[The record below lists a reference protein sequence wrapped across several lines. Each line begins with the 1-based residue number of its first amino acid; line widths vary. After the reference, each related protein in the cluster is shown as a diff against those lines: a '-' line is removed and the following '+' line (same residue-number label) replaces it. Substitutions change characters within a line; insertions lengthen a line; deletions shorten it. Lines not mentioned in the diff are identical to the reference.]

1 MPKVSVIVPVYQCE
15 DYLCACIDSVL
26 AQRFRD
32 FELILVDDGSPD
44 GCGKIIDGYAGR
56 DSRIVAVH
64 QKNGGPSSA
73 RNTGLSRAKGEY
85 VYFLDS
91 DDMMDPELLE
101 TAVPCMDSGWDM
113 TVFGF
118 RTEPPLKGEDRK
130 RMAYRV
136 RRRTELV
143 LDTDEK
149 KYAFISG
156 PFRRRAIR
164 WEVWNRLFR
173 RDLIEKW
180 NIRFGEDRRV
190 FAEDMYFT
198 YFYMAHC
205 SRILLLPDILYTYR
219 RHDDS
224 GSAQYR
230 RHLMIYSSNRMTEAY
245 YEHCGESE
253 DCRYLYEHFLPLYY
267 LLHKGAV
274 RRLRRYQWANGLNM
288 GEAEEI
294 LKNNITDYP
303 VFYSRMTRM
312 FSHPEVRKSYR
323 KDRGPLLQLTDRLY
337 TAELLRIPRT
347 GAVRA
352 VRKGMLRIL
361 RGAYMRRLGAMRRK
375 KKKREETA

>member
-1 MPKVSVIVPVYQCE
+1 
-15 DYLCACIDSVL
+15 
-26 AQRFRD
+26 
-32 FELILVDDGSPD
+32 
-44 GCGKIIDGYAGR
+44 
-56 DSRIVAVH
+56 
-64 QKNGGPSSA
+64 
-73 RNTGLSRAKGEY
+73 
-85 VYFLDS
+85 
-91 DDMMDPELLE
+91 
-101 TAVPCMDSGWDM
+101 
-113 TVFGF
+113 
-118 RTEPPLKGEDRK
+118 
-130 RMAYRV
+130 
-136 RRRTELV
+136 
-143 LDTDEK
+143 
-149 KYAFISG
+149 
-156 PFRRRAIR
+156 
-164 WEVWNRLFR
+164 
-173 RDLIEKW
+173 
-180 NIRFGEDRRV
+180 
-190 FAEDMYFT
+190 
-198 YFYMAHC
+198 
-205 SRILLLPDILYTYR
+205 
-219 RHDDS
+219 
-224 GSAQYR
+224 
-230 RHLMIYSSNRMTEAY
+230 MIYSSNRMTEAY